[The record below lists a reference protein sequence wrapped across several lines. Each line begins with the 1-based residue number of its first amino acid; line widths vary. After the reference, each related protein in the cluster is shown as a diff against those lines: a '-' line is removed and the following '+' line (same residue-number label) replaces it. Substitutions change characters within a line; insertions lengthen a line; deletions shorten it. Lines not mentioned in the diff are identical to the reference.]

1 MGRCSEH
8 ENGIAG
14 FWRRL
19 AGTGA
24 IVLLASMVICGESR
38 GQVNVTG
45 RGRNFVAP
53 VTDAQGRK
61 SVLRGKDVKEVKPSG
76 SGLVEILGMQA
87 ETYRGEAKDLVVEAP
102 QCVFDTRAKVASS
115 PGPLSIRTA
124 DGRFAITGTGFRW
137 EMGDSRQNSKLV
149 ISNQVHSSIRK
160 RFIGSGAAI
169 GVQAAT
175 NNPPA
180 SVPTQSGGEASAG
193 DFVEIDS
200 QEFEYQNDVA
210 AFRGSVRAKES
221 DGGLECAFLTVK
233 FQEGGAVDRIE
244 AEQDVVLRQGST
256 RGTADRAVYIV
267 GEGRERVAFI
277 GNAVWEDGA
286 RQGKGEHLIFD
297 RLSHVL
303 RAETNAY
310 LRLPRAFLG
319 QRGFFALSQPVPA
332 SESKVEGV
340 GAVVEVYSDQI
351 VVQLPATNGPVQS
364 VTAEGNVLI
373 VDADQEAR
381 ALANR
386 AVYQESSGVLELD
399 GSPMFEIERRMV
411 TGQTLRFVRDTGVFT
426 AAPDAYVKLPFEAV
440 ADLGILPVDGAS
452 ARAASTNRFVE
463 IWSREFTYQTNLL
476 QFLHAVRVN
485 FLEGDESRGKLTCA
499 SLAIRYGERP
509 ESMLAE
515 GDVML
520 EQFPIKGAA
529 RPTSRRV
536 ACERLRAKFDSRGR
550 LENAVAELGVA
561 GDQEEH
567 NPGQPGPVH
576 SRLTAET
583 ISAFFAPGAS
593 QVDRIVADSDVLF
606 VQDGRSAQGAKA
618 VYSGATGLMELT
630 GAPTATMPEGKITG
644 AERLIWDRVR
654 GTFSG
659 KGTFKS
665 EWKRPPGR
673 AAPVRTSSLPRP

>member
-1 MGRCSEH
+1 M
-8 ENGIAG
+8 
-14 FWRRL
+14 
-19 AGTGA
+19 
-24 IVLLASMVICGESR
+24 VLLVAMVLSGESR

-61 SVLRGKDVKEVKPSG
+61 SVLRGKDVKEVKPAG

-87 ETYRGEAKDLVVEAP
+87 ETFRGQAKDMIVEAP
-102 QCVFDTRAKVASS
+102 QCVFDTKAKVASS
-115 PGPLSIRTA
+115 SGPLSIRTA
-124 DGRFAITGTGFRW
+124 DGRFSITGTGFRW
-137 EMGDSRQNSKLV
+137 EMGDSRQSSKLV

-160 RFIGSGAAI
+160 RFIGSGAAF
-169 GVQAAT
+169 GAQAAT
-175 NNPPA
+175 NNLPA
-180 SVPTQSGGEASAG
+180 AAPAQSGGEASAG
-193 DFVEIDS
+193 DFIEIDS
-200 QEFEYQNDVA
+200 QQFEYQNDMA
-210 AFRGSVRAKES
+210 AFRGAVRAKES
-221 DGGLECAFLTVK
+221 EGGLECAFLTVI

-244 AEQDVVLRQGST
+244 AEQDVVLRQGGM

-277 GNAVWEDGA
+277 GNAVWEDGV
-286 RQGKGEHLIFD
+286 RQGKGEHLTFD
-297 RLSHVL
+297 RLNHVL

-332 SESKVEGV
+332 SEGKVDGG

-373 VDADQEAR
+373 VDADQDAR

-386 AVYQESSGVLELD
+386 AVYQDSSGVLELA
-399 GSPMFEIERRMV
+399 GTPMFEMQGRTV

-440 ADLGILPVDGAS
+440 ADLGILPVDGTS
-452 ARAASTNRFVE
+452 ERVASTNRFVE
-463 IWSREFTYQTNLL
+463 IWSREFNYQTNLL

-485 FLEGDESRGKLTCA
+485 FLEGDESRGKLSCA
-499 SLAIRYGERP
+499 SLEIRYGQRP

-520 EQFPIKGAA
+520 EQFPIKGSA
-529 RPTSRRV
+529 RPVSRRV
-536 ACERLRAKFDSRGR
+536 ACERLRAKFDARGR
-550 LENAVAELGVA
+550 LENAVAELGVTA
-561 GDQEEH
+561 DQEEH
-567 NPGQPGPVH
+567 IPGQPAPVR

-583 ISAFFAPGAS
+583 VSAFFAPGAS
-593 QVDRIVADSDVLF
+593 QVDRIVADQNVLF
-606 VQDGRSAQGAKA
+606 VQDARIARGSKA
-618 VYSGATGLMELT
+618 VYSSATGLMELT

-665 EWKRPPGR
+665 EWKRSPGS
-673 AAPVRTSSLPRP
+673 AAPLRTSSLPRP